1 MQRAA
6 VAAIALLIPVLLVGN
21 GIYVL
26 THEWFIRFEYARS
39 GFPDDAYG
47 MPTAERTRL
56 AATSLHSILPWE
68 RRGIDLL
75 REAKLA
81 DGSAAFGLDELR
93 HMCDVRRL
101 LLVLLTLHAATF
113 VALATL
119 AALTRTRPLVVRT
132 LRAGAALTLAL
143 FAFVGALLLV
153 NAVWF
158 LTGFHTIF
166 FEGSSWRFAETD
178 TLRRLFPD
186 RFWSD
191 TALLLGIGAAIQAIV
206 ILGAVYWPRL
216 RRRKVSRQSGEA
228 GLHSMTK

>member
-6 VAAIALLIPVLLVGN
+6 VAAIALLVPVLLVGN

-26 THEWFIRFEYARS
+26 THEWFIRFEYGRS

-47 MPTAERTRL
+47 MPTGERTQL
-56 AATSLHSILPWE
+56 AATSLRSILPWE
-68 RRGIDLL
+68 REGIDLL
-75 REAKLA
+75 REARLA
-81 DGSAAFGLDELR
+81 DGSAAFGSRELA
-93 HMCDVRRL
+93 HMQDVRRL
-101 LLVLLTLHAATF
+101 LLVLLTLHAATLVAL
-113 VALATL
+113 VALAVRTQ
-119 AALTRTRPLVVRT
+119 TRPLAT
-132 LRAGAALTLAL
+132 SALNAGAAFTLVL
-143 FAFVGALLLV
+143 FAFVGLLLAV

-191 TALLLGIGAAIQAIV
+191 TALILGVGAALQAAA
-206 ILGAVYWPRL
+206 ILVAANWTQVRRL
-216 RRRKVSRQSGEA
+216 TGSAHRAAPGRRSR
-228 GLHSMTK
+228 